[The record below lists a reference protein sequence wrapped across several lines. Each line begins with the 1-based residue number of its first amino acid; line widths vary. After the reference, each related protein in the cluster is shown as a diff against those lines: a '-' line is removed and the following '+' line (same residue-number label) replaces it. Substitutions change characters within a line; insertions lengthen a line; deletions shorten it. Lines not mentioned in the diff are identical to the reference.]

1 MVGVKMNGQ
10 AKWTGETE
18 ETQNE
23 SSEQEVVKSG
33 PLYSQPILKYARGN
47 GKDKLRQNDEQCS
60 LSTQI
65 VFSG

>member
-18 ETQNE
+18 ESQNE

-33 PLYSQPILKYARGN
+33 PLYSQPMFKYARGK

-60 LSTQI
+60 SYAQI